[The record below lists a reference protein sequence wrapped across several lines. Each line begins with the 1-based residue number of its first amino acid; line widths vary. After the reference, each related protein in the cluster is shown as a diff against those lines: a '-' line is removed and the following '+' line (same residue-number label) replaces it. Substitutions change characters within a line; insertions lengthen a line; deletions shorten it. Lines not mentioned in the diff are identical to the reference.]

1 MKKLTFSGHETF
13 PCKTLWLKKG
23 ADFINNNNDF
33 NALDSVT
40 KLGVGKNMVSSIR
53 YWLKA
58 FGLTIDD
65 ELTPLATN
73 LFSEDGWDPFCE
85 DIATLWLLHYMLV
98 KSSIANLYN
107 ITFCNF
113 NRSKHEF
120 SQNDL
125 VKYVKD
131 VCDNYNQTKT
141 FNEKT
146 VYKDVN
152 VLLQNYTYPE
162 NAKNPEDFSNLLIG
176 LRLVREK
183 GKVKTSIGKME
194 IIYQFEGKKYSDM
207 VLDIIY
213 FALADIKEDDIVL
226 SYDKLSDIALIFGL
240 SINELKIILRDLEK
254 KYKGEV
260 SYSDNSGIVNFHFLK
275 NIDKLNILNNYYNK
289 H

>member
-1 MKKLTFSGHETF
+1 MNKLTFSGHETF

-23 ADFINNNNDF
+23 ADFINDNNDF

-53 YWLKA
+53 YWLRA
-58 FGLTIDD
+58 FGLTIND

-73 LFSEDGWDPFCE
+73 LFSKDGWDPFCE

-98 KSSIANLYN
+98 KSGIANLYN
-107 ITFCNF
+107 IAFCNF
-113 NRSKHEF
+113 NRVKHEF

-125 VKYVKD
+125 VKYVKV
-131 VCDNYNQTKT
+131 VCDNYDQTKT

-152 VLLQNYTYPE
+152 VLLQNYAYPE

-183 GKVKTSIGKME
+183 GRVKTSIGKME
-194 IIYQFEGKKYSDM
+194 IIYQFEEKKYSDM

-289 H
+289 R